1 MTFLLAE
8 EIWLMQ
14 SFLYVC
20 MYAQVAL
27 TLPLMFQ
34 LQSDRVRSKR
44 VCVTRTIN
52 CAKLVFTA
60 ILVGVFIAKM
70 VIEDLRGAEWSRILY
85 SSTVMLLSIGLCLFL
100 SILRK
105 EQ

>member
-1 MTFLLAE
+1 
-8 EIWLMQ
+8 MQ

-34 LQSDRVRSKR
+34 LQSDEVRSKR

-52 CAKLVFTA
+52 CSKLVFIA
-60 ILVGVFIAKM
+60 ILVGVFVAKL
-70 VIEDLRGAEWSRILY
+70 VVEDLRGADWSRILY
-85 SSTVMLLSIGLCLFL
+85 SSTIMLLSIALYLFL

>member
-1 MTFLLAE
+1 
-8 EIWLMQ
+8 MQ

-34 LQSDRVRSKR
+34 LQSDRVMSKR

-52 CAKLVFTA
+52 YSKLVFIA
-60 ILVGVFIAKM
+60 VLVGVFIAKL
-70 VIEDLRGAEWSRILY
+70 VIKDLRGADWSRILY
-85 SSTVMLLSIGLCLFL
+85 SSTIMLLSIALYLFL